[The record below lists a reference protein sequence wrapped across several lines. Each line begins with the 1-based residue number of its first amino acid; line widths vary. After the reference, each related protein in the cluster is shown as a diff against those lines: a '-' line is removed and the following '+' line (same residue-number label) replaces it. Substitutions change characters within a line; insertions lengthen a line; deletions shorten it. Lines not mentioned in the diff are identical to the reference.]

1 LRLSLFRFEDGV
13 ETQVENAV
21 VYDLERGVA
30 ELGVAPVAGRA
41 IVWRFDGDGV
51 AADDALLTQIVSLD
65 PSSDWIVRCDRID
78 FPLGG
83 TAHRHVHPGPGIRY
97 LLRGEI
103 EIESEGRTTVYRPG
117 EPWFERGPD
126 PVRARASEQVET
138 SFVRTLV
145 LPVEWAGKRTIMYLE
160 PVDDAAPR
168 QSATVFLEHAIT
180 LPL

>member
-1 LRLSLFRFEDGV
+1 MRLSVYRFEDGV
-13 ETQVENAV
+13 EAQDETAV
-21 VYDLERGVA
+21 VYDLERDAA
-30 ELGVAPVAGRA
+30 ELGGAPVSGPA
-41 IVWRFDGDGV
+41 IVWRFDGDEA
-51 AADDALLTQIVSLD
+51 AADGALLTHVVALD

-83 TAHRHVHPGPGIRY
+83 IAHRHVHPGPGIRY
-97 LLRGEI
+97 LLRGEL
-103 EIESEGRTTVYRPG
+103 EIETEERTTVYGPG

-126 PVRARASEQVET
+126 PVRARASARVET

-145 LPVEWAGKRTIMYLE
+145 LPAEWSGKRTITYLE

-168 QSATVFLEHAIT
+168 QSAHVFLEHELT